1 MKINTPVA
9 TMGIRGTVG
18 LFRSERT
25 VVSANLGNVWSVF
38 LHEDID
44 GSHHLG
50 RIALIDQDPTSPT
63 FGQVFYQLDS
73 SEYIAYLEPQG
84 ASQPPHVRLEP
95 NTNAKAFED
104 RHFFDDLGKIL
115 DSYNNANPQSPPNP
129 GSGDNPGDLFPQ
141 QLFQEDGGKP
151 LFNFGKLNG
160 SGDPYNLPAP
170 ARYPGDGGTDCEHRY
185 PDIHRAD
192 TERTNNQHFYLDR
205 GTGPWTL
212 DLGPWTLDLGP

>member
-1 MKINTPVA
+1 
-9 TMGIRGTVG
+9 
-18 LFRSERT
+18 
-25 VVSANLGNVWSVF
+25 
-38 LHEDID
+38 
-44 GSHHLG
+44 
-50 RIALIDQDPTSPT
+50 
-63 FGQVFYQLDS
+63 
-73 SEYIAYLEPQG
+73 
-84 ASQPPHVRLEP
+84 VRLEP

-160 SGDPYNLPAP
+160 SGDPYNLPSSSP
-170 ARYPGDGGTDCEHRY
+170 LIPVMGGLIPNTDT
-185 PDIHRAD
+185 PTFHRAD

-205 GTGPWTL
+205 GHWTL
-212 DLGPWTLDLGP
+212 DLGAQLDARHFARFAKRHC